1 MTIYGLINIVR
12 TLASLLLSFASL
24 EGFLLRNLLKNA
36 ICSTVRQRFAAQ
48 DYAYLTKVIMFPT
61 FFF

>member
-24 EGFLLRNLLKNA
+24 KGFLLKNLLKNV

-48 DYAYLTKVIMFPT
+48 DYAYLAKFIMFPP
-61 FFF
+61 FLF